1 MHCKKENMPKG
12 DYHWV
17 DDKKTEKRQ
26 TYIYIYIYIG
36 LEFD

>member
-1 MHCKKENMPKG
+1 MPKG
-12 DYHWV
+12 DDHWV

-26 TYIYIYIYIG
+26 TYIYIYIG